1 MKTKTYLNR
10 LLFICLVVL
19 LSACD
24 GGLFGTGDGS
34 NTIQVETGA
43 DSNAPDSN
51 TQDPDP
57 DSNPSTD
64 PATDPVENPGTG
76 DGDSTP
82 PATQTPEDSSF
93 ENLQAGTDS
102 TTPGIHLINVSDR
115 SISVFNESNGSNV
128 FPNPIPPGSVSD
140 AAAIQLGENNLVV
153 TDTTNDTVIA
163 NIRPLNAG
171 ASTLTT
177 LIVRNTTGE
186 SLDVVKLSSISISLA
201 PTVAQVRVIQANLLG
216 TSDTEATFML
226 LPFGENPGGSA
237 VLFNNINSSSASEA
251 TYQYATPGGYRLVDS
266 LGRFD
271 AVPLNVSAG
280 KIYTL
285 IIQEG
290 ATPPILVHEDDQL
303 SF

>member
-1 MKTKTYLNR
+1 MRTKTYLNR
-10 LLFICLVVL
+10 LLFISLVVL

-43 DSNAPDSN
+43 DSNPPDSD
-51 TQDPDP
+51 TRDPDP

-64 PATDPVENPGTG
+64 PVENPGTG
-76 DGDSTP
+76 DGNSAP
-82 PATQTPEDSSF
+82 PATQTPVDSSF
-93 ENLQAGTDS
+93 ENLQAGTNS

-115 SISVFNESNGSNV
+115 SIGVFNESNGSNV
-128 FPNPIPPGSVSD
+128 FSNPIPPGSVSD

-153 TDTTNDTVIA
+153 TDTTNDTAIA
-163 NIRPLNAG
+163 YIRPLNAG
-171 ASTLTT
+171 TSTLTT

-186 SLDVVKLSSISISLA
+186 SLDVVKLSSISISQT
-201 PTVAQVRVIQANLLG
+201 PTVARVRVVQANSFG
-216 TSDTEATFML
+216 TTDSEATFML
-226 LPFGENPGGSA
+226 LPFGNNPGGST

-251 TYQYATPGGYRLVDS
+251 NYQLATPGGYRLVDS

-271 AVPLNVSAG
+271 DIPLDVGAG

-285 IIQEG
+285 IIQES